1 MRTRTI
7 VTTLALVLLLAGC
20 SDGSDARAVGEPT
33 AETATDTASE
43 CHDLGWDISPG
54 AFSGGVELPAQLYG
68 SYGPGQQQRW
78 TPQDGPY
85 DSQGGIDEILGAPD
99 GVQMIRW
106 GDGSSL
112 DGRTTVEC
120 STGWGCFD
128 DREDYGWENGI
139 IYDLVDGEDVV
150 FPHIW
155 KLSDDAAGTRQLE
168 VWEVK
173 LTPEEDAMAAIDD
186 LRAYIEGES
195 ASIDRDVFYI
205 SAPDMDGGIPTVSEQ
220 YFTCDGAS
228 S

>member
-7 VTTLALVLLLAGC
+7 ATTLALVLLLAGC
-20 SDGSDARAVGEPT
+20 GGSDARAVGEPT
-33 AETATDTASE
+33 AETATDTTSG

-78 TPQDGPY
+78 TPEDGPY
-85 DSQGGIDEILGAPD
+85 DSQGGIDEILGAPN

-155 KLSDDAAGTRQLE
+155 KLSDDSTGTRQLE

-173 LTPEEDAMAAIDD
+173 LTPEDDAMAAIDD

-195 ASIDRDVFYI
+195 AAIDRDVFYI

-220 YFTCDGAS
+220 HFTCDGAS